1 MFKPDRAEQFADRL
15 REILENS
22 PAKDIEKNCR
32 AFANAMLGKMNVVTR
47 EEFEEQSRI
56 LGEAITK
63 LNAIE
68 ERLRELAPGAGE
80 SQPPRKRGRTRK
92 AEADAP
98 PEDGQPSGD

>member
-63 LNAIE
+63 LNAVE
-68 ERLRELAPGAGE
+68 ERLRELAGGTGG
-80 SQPPRKRGRTRK
+80 SQSPKKRGRPRK
-92 AEADAP
+92 AAAEAP
-98 PEDGQPSGD
+98 PEDGQSPGD